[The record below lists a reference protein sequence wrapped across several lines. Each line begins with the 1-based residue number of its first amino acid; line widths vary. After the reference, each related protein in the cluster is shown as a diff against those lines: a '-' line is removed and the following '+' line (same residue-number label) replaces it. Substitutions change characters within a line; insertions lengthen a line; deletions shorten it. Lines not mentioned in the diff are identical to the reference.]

1 MLEHSNEPIFFDKSR
16 KRGRALTALAAL
28 LAVLSLAAAALFVVT
43 ILVMPAARFK
53 TLPSSVRDAPAQD
66 GGGGNALPANHKPLT
81 SIARAELRYVIAKN
95 APITE
100 AKRRLADNIRAEQKQ
115 SAARAIPAETIAPG
129 RITGPVRA
137 AFYVNSDQQ
146 SLESL
151 EQHIGETTH
160 FMPQW
165 LHLSP
170 SGGDT
175 VTDIDLGVPQAAA
188 GSAAPAVQSN
198 SDDDSGSV
206 GPTYDQIAL
215 NLARRDGVAII
226 PMIQNAYGDSFHESN
241 LHALLTSPANRA
253 KVIGEL
259 LGFVVHGG
267 YQGVNI
273 DFETDNA
280 ADRHYMTAFM
290 IQLCAA
296 FHAHNLLVT
305 QDIQLDSTSYDLPAL
320 SRIDDFLVPMIYD
333 ENADGTTAG
342 PIAGQSWFNQEL
354 HQFLAQ
360 VPANRTVIGLGNY
373 GYDWKQGSTA
383 PEDVSFEDATQIA
396 SESIDGED
404 GHIRIDP
411 HSMNPYFTYWDAD
424 GKNGATIKHQVWM
437 EDATTAYNELRAAS
451 GSHVLGAAVWRLGT
465 EDPSLWDFFGKS
477 QAASLSRFDPQTLA
491 SVTYD
496 GFGTDFQGHGDV
508 LDVIGLPRP
517 GIRTIVANRLTGLIA
532 AENFLNY
539 PSRYVIRRTG
549 LVDQESGL
557 NVQKKIALTFDDGPD
572 PHWTP
577 LILDIL
583 HQNHVPATFFVVGE
597 NAEAHPGLVEREWQ
611 MGMEIGNH
619 SYTHPEM
626 EMISPLRT
634 KLELDATQRVI
645 EAITGHRTTLFRAPN
660 RADSEPST
668 PADLEPVLD
677 ASKLG
682 YVFIGEQIDPRDWRP
697 GVKWQEIVY
706 GAHGVLADAN
716 QGNCVLMHDAGGLT
730 REQTIIALPII
741 IRHLKAEGYTFV
753 TVSQLMGRSRA
764 QVFPLVPARQEL
776 EVRFDRLIFTFAY
789 WAGQIFTAI
798 FIIAVAL
805 GISRT
810 LLMGTLALMQSR
822 KENEREA
829 EFVAAQ
835 AANPGLIYTP
845 QVSVVI
851 AAYNE
856 AKVINSTIA
865 TLLGGDYPNLEI
877 VVVDDGSKDGTA
889 EVVRAKYGDDSR
901 LTILTKANGGKA
913 SALNL
918 GIKECQGEI
927 VVALDADTVF
937 APDTISRLVR
947 HFADP
952 TIGAVSGNVKV
963 GNRRNALTA
972 WQSVEYITSQNFDRR
987 AFDALN
993 CITVVPGA
1001 IGAWRKDAI
1010 ILAGLYSSAT
1020 LAEDTDLTF
1029 KVRRLGYKIVT
1040 DSTAL
1045 AYTEA
1050 PDTVHDLAKQRFR
1063 WAFGTLQCLWKHRD
1077 ALLKPK
1083 WGTFGMVAMPSLWI
1097 YQIGFQA
1104 IAPIVDITILWSLLY
1119 SRFITPTSD
1128 NHNTIML
1135 ATYWLAFSVVEMIG
1149 AGIAFRLDKE
1159 NPRLLA
1165 WLPLQRFGYRQIM
1178 YYVIV
1183 KSIWAAARGSIVG
1196 WGKLE
1201 RKGTNALPASAIHT
1215 GTINLPI
1222 IKADELNAGP
1232 HGSQPS
1238 YRAERS

>member
-1 MLEHSNEPIFFDKSR
+1 MQEHSNEPVFFDKSR
-16 KRGRALTALAAL
+16 KRGRALTALAVAL
-28 LAVLSLAAAALFVVT
+28 AALSLAATVLFVAT
-43 ILVMPAARFK
+43 ILVMPAAQFK
-53 TLPSSVRDAPAQD
+53 TLPSSVRAAPD
-66 GGGGNALPANHKPLT
+66 LDGGNALPANHKPLT
-81 SIARAELRYVIAKN
+81 PIARAELRYVIAKN

-100 AKRRLADNIRAEQKQ
+100 AKRKLADNIRAEQNT
-115 SAARAIPAETIAPG
+115 AARAIPAETIAPG

-137 AFYVNSDQQ
+137 AFYVNSEQQ

-175 VTDIDLGVPQAAA
+175 VPDIDLGTRKTAA
-188 GSAAPAVQSN
+188 SAQ

-215 NLARRDGVAII
+215 SLARRDGVAIV
-226 PMIQNAYGDSFHESN
+226 PMIQNAYGDNFHENN
-241 LHALLTSPANRA
+241 LHALLTSPVNRA

-259 LGFVVHGG
+259 LGFVVKGG
-267 YQGVNI
+267 YQGINI

-280 ADRHYMTAFM
+280 ADCHTMTAFM
-290 IQLCAA
+290 TELGAA
-296 FHAHNLLVT
+296 FHAKNLLVT
-305 QDIQLDSTSYDLPAL
+305 QDIQLDSATYDLPAL

-333 ENADGTTAG
+333 ENADGTPAG
-342 PIAGQSWFNQEL
+342 PIASQSWFNQEL

-383 PEDVSFEDATQIA
+383 PDDVSFEDATQIA
-396 SESIDGED
+396 NESIDGED
-404 GHIRIDP
+404 GHIRIDRQ
-411 HSMNPYFTYWDAD
+411 SLNPYFTYWDAD

-451 GSHVLGAAVWRLGT
+451 GSHVLGAALWRLGT

-477 QAASLSRFDPQTLA
+477 QAASLTQFNPQALA

-496 GFGTDFQGHGDV
+496 GFGTDFQGQGDV
-508 LDVIGLPRP
+508 LDVIGLPHP
-517 GIRTIVANRLTGLIA
+517 GIRTIVANRATGLIS

-583 HQNHVPATFFVVGE
+583 HENHVPATFFVVGE

-626 EMISPLRT
+626 ETISPLRT

-706 GAHGVLADAN
+706 GAHGVLASAN
-716 QGNCVLMHDAGGLT
+716 QGNCILMHDAGGLT
-730 REQTIIALPII
+730 REQTVIALPII

-776 EVRFDRLIFTFAY
+776 EVRFDRAIFTFAY

-805 GISRT
+805 GITRT
-810 LLMGTLALMQSR
+810 LLMGALALMQSR
-822 KENEREA
+822 KENDREA
-829 EFVAAQ
+829 DFAAAQ
-835 AANPGLIYTP
+835 AANPNLNLVYAP

-865 TLLGGDYPNLEI
+865 TLLAGDYPNLEI
-877 VVVDDGSKDGTA
+877 VVVDDGSKDDTA
-889 EVVRAKYGDDSR
+889 EVVRAKYGGDAR
-901 LTILTKANGGKA
+901 LTILTKPNGGKA

-972 WQSVEYITSQNFDRR
+972 WQAVEYITSQNFDRR

-1119 SRFITPTSD
+1119 SRFIAPTSD
-1128 NHNTIML
+1128 NHNIIML
-1135 ATYWLAFSVVEMIG
+1135 ASYWLAFSVVELIG

-1159 NPRLLA
+1159 NMRLLA

-1201 RKGTNALPASAIHT
+1201 RKGTNTLPPQQAPVARHSGAIALP
-1215 GTINLPI
+1215 TIQSGDP
-1222 IKADELNAGP
+1222 EP
-1232 HGSQPS
+1232 HGAEQPLLS
-1238 YRAERS
+1238 ERNQQSG

>member
-1 MLEHSNEPIFFDKSR
+1 MLEHSNEPIFFDQSR
-16 KRGRALTALAAL
+16 KRGRALTALAVL
-28 LAVLSLAAAALFVVT
+28 LAVLSLVASALFVVT
-43 ILVMPAARFK
+43 ILVMPAAQFK

-66 GGGGNALPANHKPLT
+66 GGSGGGGDDGGNALPANHKPLT

-100 AKRRLADNIRAEQKQ
+100 AKRKLAENIRAEQTQ
-115 SAARAIPAETIAPG
+115 NASARAIPPRPSPLDASPAPSAP
-129 RITGPVRA
+129 RSTSTPSSRA
-137 AFYVNSDQQ
+137 WNHWSSISAKPPTSCRNGFIC
-146 SLESL
+146 L
-151 EQHIGETTH
+151 
-160 FMPQW
+160 P
-165 LHLSP
+165 
-170 SGGDT
+170 
-175 VTDIDLGVPQAAA
+175 AAA
-188 GSAAPAVQSN
+188 IPSPTSILARPKPLPAVPLPLPRAMTTAARS
-198 SDDDSGSV
+198 

-215 NLARRDGVAII
+215 SLARRDGVAII
-226 PMIQNAYGDSFHESN
+226 PMIQNAYGDNFHENN
-241 LHALLTSPANRA
+241 LHALLTSPAKRA
-253 KVIGEL
+253 NVIGEL
-259 LGFVVHGG
+259 LGFVVNGG

-280 ADRHYMTAFM
+280 ADRHSMTAFM
-290 IQLCAA
+290 TELGAA
-296 FHAHNLLVT
+296 FHARNLLVT
-305 QDIQLDSTSYDLPAL
+305 QDIQLDSDAYNLPAL

-354 HQFLAQ
+354 HQFLTQ

-383 PEDVSFEDATQIA
+383 PDDLSFEDATQIA
-396 SESIDGED
+396 NESIDGED

-411 HSMNPYFTYWDAD
+411 HSLNPYFTYWDAD

-437 EDATTAYNELRAAS
+437 EDATTAYNELRDAT
-451 GSHVLGAAVWRLGT
+451 GSHVLGAALWRLGT

-477 QAASLSRFDPQTLA
+477 QAAGLAQFDPQKLG

-496 GFGTDFQGHGDV
+496 GFGTDFQGQGDV

-517 GIRTIVANRLTGLIA
+517 GIRTIVADRNTGLIA

-557 NVQKKIALTFDDGPD
+557 NIQKKIALTFDDGPD
-572 PHWTP
+572 PRWTP

-583 HQNHVPATFFVVGE
+583 HENHVPATFFVVGE
-597 NAEAHPGLVEREWQ
+597 NAEAHPGLVAREWQ

-626 EMISPLRT
+626 ETISPLRT

-677 ASKLG
+677 AGKLG

-706 GAHGVLADAN
+706 GNHGVLASAN
-716 QGNCVLMHDAGGLT
+716 QGNCVLLHDAGGLT

-764 QVFPLVPARQEL
+764 QVFPLVPARQEM
-776 EVRFDRLIFTFAY
+776 EVRFDRAIFTFGY

-810 LLMGTLALMQSR
+810 LLMGTLALLQSR

-829 EFVAAQ
+829 EFAAAQ
-835 AANPGLIYTP
+835 AANPDSQYAP

-856 AKVINSTIA
+856 AKVINNTIA
-865 TLLGGDYPNLEI
+865 TLLAGDYPNLEI
-877 VVVDDGSKDGTA
+877 VVVDDGSKDNTA
-889 EVVRAKYGDDSR
+889 EVVRAKYGGDAR
-901 LTILTKANGGKA
+901 LAILTKPNGGKA

-952 TIGAVSGNVKV
+952 AIGAVSGNVKV

-972 WQSVEYITSQNFDRR
+972 WQAVEYITSQNFDRR

-1020 LAEDTDLTF
+1020 LAEDTTTSPSKYGASATRSSPTAPRSPTPKPRTPSTTLPSSASAGLSALYNACGNTAT
-1029 KVRRLGYKIVT
+1029 RSLSQNGAPSAWSPCQAYGSTRSASRPSRLSSTSPSSGRC
-1040 DSTAL
+1040 STAASSRQL
-1045 AYTEA
+1045 PT
-1050 PDTVHDLAKQRFR
+1050 T
-1063 WAFGTLQCLWKHRD
+1063 T
-1077 ALLKPK
+1077 
-1083 WGTFGMVAMPSLWI
+1083 TSLC
-1097 YQIGFQA
+1097 
-1104 IAPIVDITILWSLLY
+1104 
-1119 SRFITPTSD
+1119 
-1128 NHNTIML
+1128 
-1135 ATYWLAFSVVEMIG
+1135 
-1149 AGIAFRLDKE
+1149 
-1159 NPRLLA
+1159 
-1165 WLPLQRFGYRQIM
+1165 
-1178 YYVIV
+1178 
-1183 KSIWAAARGSIVG
+1183 
-1196 WGKLE
+1196 
-1201 RKGTNALPASAIHT
+1201 
-1215 GTINLPI
+1215 
-1222 IKADELNAGP
+1222 
-1232 HGSQPS
+1232 
-1238 YRAERS
+1238 